1 MNWRLCVL
9 FCAIVPSL
17 SAQAPS
23 DEKADVVKFH
33 ATSDNV
39 KFVFGP
45 AAPVAHVKPG
55 NILDANSLDCFGNA
69 LQKPGDT
76 MAMVKGDNP
85 LTGPFYIEGAV
96 SGDAIAVTFQKIR
109 MNRNWGFTNYRL
121 GLFALTPNSIETLYP
136 GRYREGAA
144 FAGRATAVCA
154 VYQAAATQ
162 VVSRLSRMTVR
173 PRTINPGVRHKPRPP
188 RNAARTPRLRCAQR

>member
-33 ATSDNV
+33 ATNDNV

-76 MAMVKGDNP
+76 QRFFRILAIRP
-85 LTGPFYIEGAV
+85 LSP
-96 SGDAIAVTFQKIR
+96 
-109 MNRNWGFTNYRL
+109 
-121 GLFALTPNSIETLYP
+121 
-136 GRYREGAA
+136 
-144 FAGRATAVCA
+144 
-154 VYQAAATQ
+154 
-162 VVSRLSRMTVR
+162 
-173 PRTINPGVRHKPRPP
+173 
-188 RNAARTPRLRCAQR
+188 